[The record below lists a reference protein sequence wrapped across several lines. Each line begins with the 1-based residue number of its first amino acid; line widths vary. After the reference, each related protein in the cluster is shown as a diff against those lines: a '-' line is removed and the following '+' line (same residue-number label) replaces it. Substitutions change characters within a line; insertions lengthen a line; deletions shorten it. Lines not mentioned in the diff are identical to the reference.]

1 MSKFSAFFDNN
12 NRAGT
17 LADFA
22 HADALYVRNNMR
34 LSPKTKFL
42 YHVVFDVNQEALAS
56 LGKTVQNLLNKREF
70 NLLVDSV
77 DMPRF
82 IVEVDEKNQY
92 NRKKLVQTRIRY
104 EPVSFSFH
112 DDMAGLTTLLWEAYY
127 RYYSQDPNYAS
138 KNTSG
143 QPDTTVP
150 RSFNTFRN
158 NMYGPEE
165 SNKYRYGLDN
175 NKEKNIPFFNSIT
188 VNHLY
193 SNNAKPEFTSFTLVN
208 PIIANWSHD
217 NLNQAENGFTK
228 NSMRIMYEN
237 VLYGRGRT
245 GVDEPAGFADP
256 AHYDLSVGV
265 LNTNGVVGD
274 LFTIGGLVNGVSSV
288 FNDIRNN
295 EVDLNT
301 ILTGILTLQNF
312 DRLTNN
318 GPTPNINLINAVQ
331 QQSGFVLPRTEDSNA
346 TITTT
351 AVRTQ

>member
-1 MSKFSAFFDNN
+1 MSRFSGFFDNLSKQ
-12 NRAGT
+12 GT

-34 LSPKTKFL
+34 LAPKSKFL

-70 NLLVDSV
+70 NLLVDST

-82 IVEVDEKNQY
+82 NVDIDEKNQY

-104 EPVSFSFH
+104 EPVQMSFH
-112 DDMAGLTTLLWEAYY
+112 DDMAGLTTLLWEAYF
-127 RYYSQDPNYAS
+127 RYYSQDPNYAR

-150 RSFNTFRN
+150 QSYNTFRN

-165 SNKYRYGLDN
+165 ANMYRHGLDN
-175 NKEKNIPFFNSIT
+175 NRQKNIPFFNSIT

-193 SNNAKPEFTSFTLVN
+193 SNNANPEFTSFTLVN
-208 PIIANWSHD
+208 PMIANWNHD
-217 NLNQAENGFTK
+217 TLNQSENGFTK
-228 NSMRIMYEN
+228 NSMRLMYEN

-265 LNTNGVVGD
+265 LNTNGVLGD
-274 LFTIGGLVNGVSSV
+274 LFAIGGFVNGLSTV
-288 FNDIRNN
+288 FNDVKNK

-301 ILTGILTLQNF
+301 ILTGILTLQNLQN
-312 DRLTNN
+312 LTTSNQTVN
-318 GPTPNINLINAVQ
+318 IAQENSVSGAGLQIQRTPLPTEII
-331 QQSGFVLPRTEDSNA
+331 S
-346 TITTT
+346 TT
-351 AVRTQ
+351 AKVTR

>member
-12 NRAGT
+12 SRAGT

-22 HADALYVRNNMR
+22 HADALYVRNNLR

-56 LGKTVQNLLNKREF
+56 LGKTVQSLLNKREF
-70 NLLVDSV
+70 NLLVNSV

-82 IVEVDEKNQY
+82 QVDMDEKNQY
-92 NRKKLVQTRIRY
+92 NRKKLVQTRIRF

-127 RYYSQDPNYAS
+127 RYYSQDPNYAQ

-150 RSFNTFRN
+150 RSYNTFRN
-158 NMYGPEE
+158 NMYGPED
-165 SNKYRYGLDN
+165 SNTYRYGLDN
-175 NKEKNIPFFNSIT
+175 NKKKNIPFFNSIT

-193 SNNAKPEFTSFTLVN
+193 SNNARPEFTSFTLVN
-208 PIIANWSHD
+208 PLISNWQHD
-217 NLNQAENGFTK
+217 NLDQSDNSFTK
-228 NSMRIMYEN
+228 NTMRIMYEN

-256 AHYDLSVGV
+256 SHYDLSVGV
-265 LNTNGVVGD
+265 LNTNGVIGD
-274 LFTIGGLVNGVSSV
+274 LFTIGGFVNGVSTV
-288 FNDIRNN
+288 FSDIANK

-301 ILTGILTLQNF
+301 ILTGLLTLQN
-312 DRLTNN
+312 LQNLQT
-318 GPTPNINLINAVQ
+318 TTLSPNINQINATQ
-331 QQSGFVLPRTEDSNA
+331 QQSGIVLPRDTINNA
-346 TITTT
+346 FIQTLP
-351 AVRTQ
+351 VRTQ

>member
-165 SNKYRYGLDN
+165 SNMYRYGLDN

-256 AHYDLSVGV
+256 THYDLSVGV